1 MTIPK
6 ENVINL
12 PAMTP
17 GTARSITWLRYG
29 QAGARP
35 KVYLQAALHANE
47 LPGTMLLHHLM
58 PLLGEADRAGKIR
71 GEIIVVPTVNP
82 IGQSQLVS
90 NTHLGRYDLLSREN
104 FNRNWLDLSAA
115 VAERVGAKLGS
126 DAKANV
132 DLIRKAAAAA
142 LKSLQPVS
150 ELQTMRVEIMKLSI
164 DADIVLDLH
173 CDIEA
178 ALHLFLAQPDTTG
191 AARELA
197 ADLGVAATMYTEP
210 YSQSL
215 TFAGVN
221 NALWARLAEQF
232 PAAAI
237 PPACFSATLELRSQ
251 HEVTHALGAADAGNL
266 FRYLVRRGVI
276 AGQAASL
283 PRLKSAITP
292 ISGMDVGYCP
302 KGGYLT
308 YHAPAGAKVKN
319 GDAICDI
326 IDPADPR
333 GAAGRIPMLARTDGV
348 LFARKRNGS
357 LAWPGMVAFEIAG
370 AKPLAHR
377 KGMTGL
383 DD

>member
-1 MTIPK
+1 
-6 ENVINL
+6 
-12 PAMTP
+12 MTP
-17 GTARSITWLRYG
+17 GTARSIAWLRYG
-29 QAGARP
+29 QVGARP

-47 LPGTMLLHHLM
+47 LPGAMLLHHLM
-58 PLLGEADRAGKIR
+58 PLLEKADLAGKIR

-82 IGQSQLVS
+82 IGQSQLVG
-90 NTHLGRYDLLSREN
+90 NTHLGRYDLLSRDN
-104 FNRNWLDLSAA
+104 FNRNWLDLSGA
-115 VAERVGAKLGS
+115 VAERVGAKLGH
-126 DAKANV
+126 DATTNV
-132 DLIRKAAAAA
+132 DLIRKAAAAE
-142 LKSLQPVS
+142 LNSMQPVT

-164 DADIVLDLH
+164 DADIVIDLH

-178 ALHLFLAQPDTTG
+178 ALHLFLAHPDITG
-191 AARELA
+191 TARELA
-197 ADLGVAATMYTEP
+197 ADLGAAATMYTEP

-221 NALWARLAEQF
+221 ASLWPRLAERF

-237 PPACFSATLELRSQ
+237 PQACFSATLELRGQ
-251 HEVTHALGAADAGNL
+251 HDVTHALGAADAANL
-266 FRYLVRRGVI
+266 LRHLVRRGVI
-276 AGQAASL
+276 AGRAAAL

-302 KGGYLT
+302 KNGYLT
-308 YHAPAGAKVKN
+308 YHAPAGGKVKK

-333 GAAGRIPMLARTDGV
+333 GVAARTPMLARTDGV
-348 LFARKRNGS
+348 LFSRKRSGA
-357 LAWPGMVAFEIAG
+357 LAWPGMVAFHIAG

-377 KGMTGL
+377 KGMIGL